1 MCSSIFQSKY
11 IFQHVTIPL
20 PATLFPPQYGRMREI
35 TAVEAAVHVSVYL
48 LCIQFSSM
56 LRFVV
61 S

>member
-20 PATLFPPQYGRMREI
+20 PATLFPPQYGHMRTI
-35 TAVEAAVHVSVYL
+35 TAVEAAVHVCVYL
-48 LCIQFSSM
+48 LCIQISSM